1 MKSLRF
7 TFLMMLSSCII
18 NAQNIADFQDNTLPA
33 DSFWVASDT
42 LLGTGG
48 FQSSGL
54 FFASNWNDSFGGYW
68 EDGFALSSKTDS
80 VSSGFTNQ
88 YSSRAGGGFQSD
100 KYAVSYGRSVI
111 RRTSGQAFRPLALR
125 ITNTT
130 YAANSMR
137 DGDSFSKK
145 FGGATGNDPDY
156 FRLILRAYAQGNLL
170 PDSVVLYLAD
180 YRFSDNTQDYIVN
193 NWRNMD
199 LTPLGTSVDSIV
211 SRLESSDNGSFGMN
225 TPAYFA
231 IDEVTWQETT
241 ASTIDASKASFSVYP
256 NPCKDI
262 LQISASEQAVSY
274 VITDVSGREQGRGSF
289 QQFGYPSLYTGN
301 LVAGHYLLQVRDL
314 SGKLISIKF
323 TKQ

>member
-1 MKSLRF
+1 M
-7 TFLMMLSSCII
+7 I
-18 NAQNIADFQDNTLPA
+18 NAQSIAGFQDNALPA

-42 LLGTGG
+42 LFGIGG

-111 RRTSGQAFRPLALR
+111 RRASGQVFQPLALR

-170 PDSVVLYLAD
+170 PDSVVFYLAD
-180 YRFSDNTQDYIVN
+180 YRFSDNAQDYIVK
-193 NWRNMD
+193 NWRNLD
-199 LTPLGTSVDSIV
+199 LTTLGSSVDSIV

-241 ASTIDASKASFSVYP
+241 ASINDVVTASFSVYP
-256 NPCKDI
+256 NPCEDI
-262 LQISASEQAVSY
+262 LQLSASEQAVSY

-289 QQFGYPSLYTGN
+289 QKFHHPSLYTGN

-314 SGKLISIKF
+314 SGKLFNIKF
-323 TKQ
+323 IKQ